1 MKVAIKPLSENHNR
15 KRFDCGNKRI
25 NKFLKEFA
33 NSAAKRNLS
42 RTFIL
47 EGSDE
52 TDIAGFYSLS
62 NIEVKVPVPHKLY
75 KKYPNPLS
83 GVTLARMGVD
93 EGYQG
98 QRIAKIMVIDA
109 MRRTLRINE
118 NMGVVG
124 LFVDAKDDDL
134 VEFYQHRGFIFLQ
147 KEEHTSKLWMPI
159 DSIVA
164 FFKDRR

>member
-1 MKVAIKPLSENHNR
+1 MALSPLKESHNR
-15 KRFDCGNKRI
+15 KRFDCGNERI
-25 NKFLKEFA
+25 NKFLKESA

-42 RTFIL
+42 RTFVL
-47 EGSDE
+47 EGNDE

-75 KKYPNPLS
+75 KNYPNPLP

-98 QRIAKIMVIDA
+98 QGIAKIMVIDA
-109 MRRTLRINE
+109 MRRTLLINE

-134 VEFYQHRGFIFLQ
+134 VKFYQNRGFIFLQ
-147 KEEHTSKLWMPI
+147 REEPTSKLWMPI
-159 DSIVA
+159 DSIVK
-164 FFKDRR
+164 FFKDRK